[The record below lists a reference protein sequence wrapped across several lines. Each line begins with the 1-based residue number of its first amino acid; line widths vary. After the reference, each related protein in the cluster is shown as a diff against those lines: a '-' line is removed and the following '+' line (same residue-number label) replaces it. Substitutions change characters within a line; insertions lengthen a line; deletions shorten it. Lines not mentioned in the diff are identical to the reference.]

1 MILRVP
7 LKNIKQVLEMSRE
20 NNTRYSLQ
28 AVHFLWLTFCSSL
41 YRENL
46 HQQEVWLTDYFEG
59 LWKPE
64 SKLSTL
70 YRAFTDKQCTESKP
84 MTVAGLFA
92 SDSSVS
98 SVLFCW
104 GQLFLCL
111 FNYLTF
117 EVTRHSTWD
126 DAHFW
131 FISVT
136 FCVRYSTKISRLAIT
151 MCRY

>member
-1 MILRVP
+1 MT
-7 LKNIKQVLEMSRE
+7 NIFKKLTSFSEIFLNCCVDLDFNHNFVQRPWEVTLYNFTGKSVWKTFVLLHC
-20 NNTRYSLQ
+20 TRYSLQ

-59 LWKPE
+59 LWKPK

-84 MTVAGLFA
+84 MTVVGLLA

-104 GQLFLCL
+104 GQLFLC
-111 FNYLTF
+111 FNSIIWL
-117 EVTRHSTWD
+117 S
-126 DAHFW
+126 
-131 FISVT
+131 
-136 FCVRYSTKISRLAIT
+136 K
-151 MCRY
+151 